1 MNIMRIYLLIMVC
14 LLLAAPGAFAKKK
27 KDAILDQKNELESI
41 KKDVTESQKRLDSLK
56 AVEEKIQKQIAD
68 YDQKMSSDT
77 KIISRLNKELKQL
90 QTNVSRAEEQ
100 LTANQQMFDQTQR
113 RYLGNV
119 RQFYFAVAEPSAL
132 AIDAPNTELDMQR
145 QVTYLTSVADFESG
159 NVDMAGQYLANSIEA
174 LDTLTG
180 QTKLVA
186 EQKKKKEISYSL
198 GTSQKEKR
206 EREAR
211 RIARLKQ
218 DEADRMLTL
227 QQAAA
232 EMENIIA
239 RLEEE
244 QNLRDRVASG
254 LEGTSV
260 FVSLKGQLIMPFKGT
275 ITTRFGNAVHPV
287 TKLRSYSPGI
297 VIKGQPAG
305 VVRAVASGT
314 VAYSGN
320 LRGYGN
326 FVIINHDNEY
336 YTTYAGL
343 GAIQVTERQYVPA
356 GMTLGKADAEG
367 EVRFELRKGREPLD
381 PVEWIKFEAL

>member
-1 MNIMRIYLLIMVC
+1 MRIVCFIVIC
-14 LLLAAPGAFAKKK
+14 LLLASADVTAKKKK
-27 KDAILDQKNELESI
+27 KDAIIDQKSELEAI
-41 KKDVTESQKRLDSLK
+41 KKDVSESQKKLDSLK
-56 AVEEKIQKQIAD
+56 AVEEKVQKQIAE

-77 KIISRLNKELKQL
+77 KIISRLTTELKQL
-90 QTNVSRAEEQ
+90 QKSVAQTEDQ
-100 LTANQQMFDQTQR
+100 LKAHQQIFDQTQR
-113 RYLGNV
+113 RYLGNI
-119 RQFYFAVAEPSAL
+119 RQFYFVVREPNAL
-132 AIDAPNTELDMQR
+132 VIDAPNTELDMKR
-145 QVTYLTSVADFESG
+145 QVTYLTRLADFESG
-159 NVDMAGQYLANSIEA
+159 NVDAAGQYLASSLEA
-174 LDTLTG
+174 LDTLAG
-180 QTKLVA
+180 QAKLVV
-186 EQKKKKEISYSL
+186 EQRKKKEMSYSL

-206 EREAR
+206 EREAK

-227 QQAAA
+227 QQAAQ

-244 QNLRDRVASG
+244 QNFRDQITAG

-260 FVSLKGQLIMPFKGT
+260 FSSLRGQLLMPFRGK

-297 VIKGQPAG
+297 VITGQSTG

-314 VAYSGN
+314 IAYSGN

-343 GAIQVTERQYVPA
+343 GTIQVTERQYVPA

>member
-1 MNIMRIYLLIMVC
+1 MRTTLLLILC
-14 LLLAAPGAFAKKK
+14 LLVFGPSASAKKK
-27 KDAILDQKNELESI
+27 KDAILDQKNELETI
-41 KKDVTESQKRLDSLK
+41 KKDVSESQKRLDSLK
-56 AVEEKIQKQIAD
+56 SVEEKIQKQIAD

-77 KIISRLNKELKQL
+77 KIISRLNSELKQL
-90 QTNVSRAEEQ
+90 KKNVTQAEEQ
-100 LTANQQMFDQTQR
+100 LAAHQQSFDQTQR
-113 RYLGNV
+113 RYLGNI
-119 RQFYFAVAEPSAL
+119 RQFYYAVAEPHAL

-145 QVTYLTSVADFESG
+145 QVTYLTSLANFESD
-159 NVDMAGQYLANSIEA
+159 NVALAGQFLANSVAE
-174 LDTLTG
+174 LDTLSG
-180 QTKLVA
+180 QTRLVT
-186 EQKKKKEISYSL
+186 EQKKKKEVSYSL
-198 GTSQKEKR
+198 GTSQKEMR

-227 QQAAA
+227 QQAAK

-244 QNLRDRVASG
+244 QSLRDQIASG

-260 FVSLKGQLIMPFKGT
+260 FISLKGQLLMPFRGT

-297 VIKGQPAG
+297 VIKGQASAG
-305 VVRAVASGT
+305 VRAVASGT

-343 GAIQVTERQYVPA
+343 GSIQVTERQYVPA

>member
-1 MNIMRIYLLIMVC
+1 MRIILFIVIC
-14 LLLAAPGAFAKKK
+14 LLLASADVTAKKKK
-27 KDAILDQKNELESI
+27 KDAIIDQKSELEAI
-41 KKDVTESQKRLDSLK
+41 KKDVSESQKKLDSLK
-56 AVEEKIQKQIAD
+56 AVEEKVQKQIAE

-77 KIISRLNKELKQL
+77 KIISRLTTELKQL
-90 QTNVSRAEEQ
+90 QKSVAQTEDQ
-100 LTANQQMFDQTQR
+100 LKAQQQTFDQTQR
-113 RYLGNV
+113 RYLGNI
-119 RQFYFAVAEPSAL
+119 RQFYFVVREPNAL
-132 AIDAPNTELDMQR
+132 VIDAPNTELDMKR
-145 QVTYLTSVADFESG
+145 QVTYLTRLADFESG
-159 NVDMAGQYLANSIEA
+159 NVDAAGQYLASSLEA
-174 LDTLTG
+174 LDTLAG
-180 QTKLVA
+180 QAKLVV
-186 EQKKKKEISYSL
+186 EQRKKKEMSYSL

-206 EREAR
+206 EREAK

-227 QQAAA
+227 QQAAQ

-244 QNLRDRVASG
+244 QNFRDQITAG
-254 LEGTSV
+254 LEGSSV
-260 FVSLKGQLIMPFKGT
+260 FASLRGQLLMPFRGK

-297 VIKGQPAG
+297 VITGQSTG

-314 VAYSGN
+314 IAYSGN

-343 GAIQVTERQYVPA
+343 GTIQVTERQYVPA

>member
-1 MNIMRIYLLIMVC
+1 MKHMRTSLLIIAC
-14 LLLAAPGAFAKKK
+14 LLLTVTGAVAKKK
-27 KDAILDQKNELESI
+27 KDVIINQKSELESI
-41 KKDVTESQKRLDSLK
+41 QKDVSASQKRLDSLK
-56 AVEEKIQKQIAD
+56 AVEGKIQKQIAE

-90 QTNVSRAEEQ
+90 QKNVSQAEDQ
-100 LTANQQMFDQTQR
+100 LAGHQQVFDQTQR
-113 RYLGNV
+113 RYLGNI
-119 RQFYFAVAEPSAL
+119 RQFYFAVREPDAL
-132 AIDAPNTELDMQR
+132 ALDAPNSELDMQR
-145 QVTYLTSVADFESG
+145 QVTYLTSLANFESG
-159 NVDMAGQYLANSIEA
+159 NVDAAGMYLAESIEG
-174 LDTLTG
+174 LQELSG

-186 EQKKKKEISYSL
+186 EQKKKKEISYSV

-206 EREAR
+206 EREAK

-227 QQAAA
+227 QQAAR
-232 EMENIIA
+232 EMEDIIA

-244 QNLRDRVASG
+244 QSLRDHIAAG

-260 FVSLKGQLIMPFKGT
+260 FSSLRGQLLMPFRGN

-297 VIKGQPAG
+297 VIKGQSSGA
-305 VVRAVASGT
+305 VRAVASGT

-343 GAIQVTERQYVPA
+343 GSILVTERQYVPA